1 MGIFPTRLA
10 IHAVLLA
17 ASLGGPLTAAEEWE
31 TVLDQALKAEHS
43 QTRQDGVR
51 QVDTSTVKG
60 LKAIWA
66 VLAIRDPNK
75 VDWYV
80 RQGAYDA
87 LSEAKGPEAEK
98 EIERVIKESRTGTAS
113 QSAELEPAKE
123 AIVYAVIWKIR
134 KAVVRALAGNDERKM
149 AEVKYELRK
158 ARGVAYFGMVLG
170 PIREIDPGKKYLAWI
185 QGALADKSP
194 RVRRAAITGMTVY
207 PDHTSIPLLI
217 ENLKKLEKQKSKNL
231 REWVLTRGALETLTG
246 QYFRDIVE
254 DWSRWWDIEK
264 NKFTIEK
271 RVEESSGES
280 EGSGRTVVV
289 RKEGVEVKVNMKVA
303 GVEGGYPLLVL
314 PWRGY
319 EVDYFRPF
327 FHGVEEICRTYYV
340 RMPAIEDYKGL
351 AREEKSNFV
360 QYPTDTL
367 ATALVDLMQQTGL
380 SKFALLAH
388 GPDAGHLSMLLASK
402 HPDRVSHLI
411 LINPRSGGDVVGRIV
426 EGIRREGMRLGNKE
440 LVKASDAFFIM
451 EDGKPKYQAS
461 DDAEAGGM
469 SRALHHNLFFA
480 DATEPE
486 TGEVQYLYGLPGG
499 ASVLIDDKWT
509 ARKIIQGKSAE
520 IPTLI
525 LSGEKA
531 LWTPVSDQAKVASLF
546 KRASQVKMAAS
557 ADTPFV
563 SETGLFTK
571 SVEDFL
577 RPALAAQQK
586 KDKEKEK
593 KEEAPK
599 GKTKVGK

>member
-1 MGIFPTRLA
+1 MRTFPMRPGIRAL
-10 IHAVLLA
+10 ILA
-17 ASLGGPLTAAEEWE
+17 ACLGGPLAAAEEWE
-31 TVLDQALKAEHS
+31 PILDQALKAEHS
-43 QTRQDGVR
+43 QTRQDGLK
-51 QVDTSTVKG
+51 QVDASTVKG

-75 VDWYV
+75 VDWFV
-80 RQGAYDA
+80 REGAYEA
-87 LSEAKGPEAEK
+87 LSEAKGADAEK
-98 EIERVIKESRTGTAS
+98 EMERVIKESQKGTSTPEMEVAR
-113 QSAELEPAKE
+113 E
-123 AIVYAVIWKIR
+123 AIVYSIIWKIR
-134 KAVVRALAGNDERKM
+134 KAVVKALAGNDERKM

-158 ARGVAYFGMVLG
+158 ARGVQYFGMVL
-170 PIREIDPGKKYLAWI
+170 PTIREIDPGKKYLSWI
-185 QGALADKSP
+185 QAGLADKSP
-194 RVRRAAITGMTVY
+194 RVRRAAITGLTVY

-254 DWSRWWDIEK
+254 DWGRWWDIEK
-264 NKFTIEK
+264 DKFTIDK
-271 RVEESSGES
+271 RVEEGSPDG

-289 RKEGVEVKVNMKVA
+289 RKEGIEVKVNMKVA

-327 FHGVEEICRTYYV
+327 FHGIEEICKTYYV
-340 RMPAIEDYKGL
+340 RMPSIEDYKGL
-351 AREEKSNFV
+351 AREEKSNLV
-360 QYPTDTL
+360 QYPTQVL

-411 LINPRSGGDVVGRIV
+411 LINPRSGGDVVRRIV

-480 DATEPE
+480 DPTEPE
-486 TGEVQYLYGLPGG
+486 TGEIQYLYGLPGG
-499 ASVLIDDKWT
+499 ASVLIDDKWE
-509 ARKIIQGKSAE
+509 ARKVIQGKSAE

-525 LSGEKA
+525 LAGEKA
-531 LWTPVSDQAKVASLF
+531 LWTPVNDQTKVASLF
-546 KRASQVKMAAS
+546 KRVNMIKMPGS
-557 ADTPFV
+557 AETPFI

-571 SVEDFL
+571 SIEDFL

-586 KDKEKEK
+586 EKKEKEK
-593 KEEAPK
+593 SKKEEEPK